1 MVPEKIMQ
9 VIILLTLIL
18 IVMLIVKVTR
28 RKGYMIKVYG
38 EDKEK
43 TVLKC
48 LDWMGAHHLPC
59 ERLTNSNVDK
69 EVVVDI
75 LKLSEGGFDDC
86 VKSGYRAALNNFSF
100 TEALNFIVENPNL
113 LREPIIWNENKLVI
127 GFQIDELT
135 TFLPRGQRG
144 QGI

>member
-1 MVPEKIMQ
+1 MVPEKRIQ
-9 VIILLTLIL
+9 VIILLTLLL
-18 IVMLIVKVTR
+18 IVMLIVRVR
-28 RKGYMIKVYG
+28 RKECMIKVYG

-48 LDWMGAHHLPC
+48 RDWMGAHHLHF

-135 TFLPRGQRG
+135 TFLPRGRRG

>member
-1 MVPEKIMQ
+1 MVPEIRMQ

-18 IVMLIVKVTR
+18 IVMLIIRVR
-28 RKGYMIKVYG
+28 RKKCMIKVYG

-48 LDWMGAHHLPC
+48 LDWMGAHHLPF
-59 ERLTNSNVDK
+59 ERLTNRNVDK
-69 EVVVDI
+69 EVVIDI

-86 VKSGYRAALNNFSF
+86 VKSGYRVALNNFSF

-113 LREPIIWNENKLVI
+113 LREPIIWNEKKLVI
-127 GFQIDELT
+127 GFQTEELT
-135 TFLPRGQRG
+135 TFLPRGHH
-144 QGI
+144 I